1 MFARLPSFGAWLMCA
16 ALPNMARAES
26 SAPRK
31 RPTLHVGFDAWE
43 DARQGFDLDAEG
55 ERADS
60 ELVGSAR
67 LRTGFD
73 ARLGGP
79 KLRLVGE
86 LDFFARR
93 LHGVPEATG
102 PVQVDP
108 AVRTREPFHPFPLQ
122 LRRLYLD
129 WTTWLGVV
137 RLGTQT
143 SQWGLGILANA
154 GERDDRL
161 FGEPTRGNVSQRLLF
176 ATSPFQAIGASPTS
190 ALGRF
195 TLLAAGDL
203 VVADETAELLDT
215 RLAVEDEAWQAVV
228 SAFIRPRA
236 FDTPALRPRTDV
248 SGGLYAARR
257 WQTYAEGDTLDVWVV
272 DGHLRLLQDWEGH
285 NRIRYE
291 MEFAQLFGE
300 TDRVRTEGGPRGV
313 DVEGLGAAAELA
325 WAFQIGALPAEVQV
339 TVGMA
344 SGDGDADDST
354 LQRFAFHGDYDVGL
368 VLFDHVVPALQL
380 RATESVDDP
389 LRAKTPPTGFQ
400 YFPGRGG
407 VSGASYGALRFK
419 IGPVNGLEV
428 AAQVLAASTTAPF
441 VDPVRT
447 FERGGAPTNPFGG
460 PAEGNLGTEF
470 DVAVRWRLPEIAP
483 ETRPALRLAWGVLL
497 PGTVLEGPGASLGTV
512 HAAQLK
518 LSVDSHLG
526 GGM

>member
-1 MFARLPSFGAWLMCA
+1 MFARLPSFGAWLVCA
-16 ALPNMARAES
+16 ALPNMARAET

-31 RPTLHVGFDAWE
+31 PPTLHVGFDAWE

-55 ERADS
+55 ERAES

-108 AVRTREPFHPFPLQ
+108 AVRTRDPFHPFPLQ

-228 SAFIRPRA
+228 SAFIRPRV
-236 FDTPALRPRTDV
+236 FDTPALRPRTV
-248 SGGLYAARR
+248 
-257 WQTYAEGDTLDVWVV
+257 
-272 DGHLRLLQDWEGH
+272 QDWEGH

-300 TDRVRTEGGPRGV
+300 TDRVLTEGGPKGV

-344 SGDGDADDST
+344 SGDGDADDGT

-380 RATESVDDP
+380 RATENVDDP

-419 IGPVNGLEV
+419 IGPVNGLEA

-470 DVAVRWRLPEIAP
+470 GLAVRWRLPEVAP

>member
-1 MFARLPSFGAWLMCA
+1 MFARLPSFGAWLVCA
-16 ALPNMARAES
+16 ALPNMARAET

-31 RPTLHVGFDAWE
+31 PPTLHVGFDAWE

-108 AVRTREPFHPFPLQ
+108 AVRTRDPFHPFPLQ

-228 SAFIRPRA
+228 SAFIRPRV

-272 DGHLRLLQDWEGH
+272 DGHLRLVQDWEGQ

-300 TDRVRTEGGPRGV
+300 TDRVLTEGGPKGV

-344 SGDGDADDST
+344 SGDGDADDGT

-380 RATESVDDP
+380 RATENVDVIVEMIEGLVSKGNAYEKDGSFYFDVGSFEGYGKLARLDFDNMQDGAGEGGGITDP
-389 LRAKTPPTGFQ
+389 EAFSKKNSRDFALWKAYKEEDATVVWDTRI
-400 YFPGRGG
+400 GRGM
-407 VSGASYGALRFK
+407 
-419 IGPVNGLEV
+419 PV
-428 AAQVLAASTTAPF
+428 
-441 VDPVRT
+441 
-447 FERGGAPTNPFGG
+447 
-460 PAEGNLGTEF
+460 
-470 DVAVRWRLPEIAP
+470 I
-483 ETRPALRLAWGVLL
+483 VLL
-497 PGTVLEGPGASLGTV
+497 VLVLPY
-512 HAAQLK
+512 Q
-518 LSVDSHLG
+518 D
-526 GGM
+526 